1 MKVSIVGNL
10 AIGSQELTE
19 EYSLEGVH
27 CIALDQTGNPTSWGK
42 LKKCVLL
49 PIGETGGKLIEQI
62 TIKEQTEQELP
73 YHISINP
80 VRTVDCATNGFV
92 RGNQYVVT
100 GTLSTS
106 RLPANGMLDVNIAPA
121 TPYSPEI
128 KFTFD

>member
-1 MKVSIVGNL
+1 MLLPIDEATEGDPIEDIQDIIISE
-10 AIGSQELTE
+10 QELT
-19 EYSLEGVH
+19 Y
-27 CIALDQTGNPTSWGK
+27 NM
-42 LKKCVLL
+42 
-49 PIGETGGKLIEQI
+49 
-62 TIKEQTEQELP
+62 
-73 YHISINP
+73 SINP
-80 VRTVDCATNGFV
+80 VKSKICATDGFV